1 MTLEEQWAEMAQR
14 QDREKLESYRQLN
27 RLAKKGQV
35 VFTGSSLME
44 QFPLNEMLQGEA
56 LPYRVYNRG
65 MSGFVAP
72 QLLQVLDV
80 CVVELAPAHVF
91 LNIGTNDMSRPDYRQ
106 EALLACYRRILEE
119 ILSHVPGV
127 KLHLLAYYPV
137 NPDLEG
143 QEGWAAEA
151 LRHRTNQVLREAN
164 RGVEALAR
172 EMGAEYLDLNAPL
185 LDSQGR
191 LRAQYTKE
199 GIHLYPAGYQAVL
212 GELLPV
218 LRSLS

>member
-27 RLAKKGQV
+27 RLAKKGQA

-80 CVVELAPAHVF
+80 CVYELAPAHVF
-91 LNIGTNDMSRPDYRQ
+91 LNIGTNDMSRPDYSQ

-151 LRHRTNQVLREAN
+151 LRYRTNQVLREAN

-185 LDSQGR
+185 LDGQGR

>member
-27 RLAKKGQV
+27 RLAKKGQA

-80 CVVELAPAHVF
+80 CVYELAPAHVF

-164 RGVEALAR
+164 QGVEALAR

-191 LRAQYTKE
+191 LKAQYTKE

>member
-91 LNIGTNDMSRPDYRQ
+91 LNIGTNDMSRPDYSQ

-151 LRHRTNQVLREAN
+151 LRYRTNQVLREAN

-185 LDSQGR
+185 LDGQGR

>member
-151 LRHRTNQVLREAN
+151 LRYRTNQVLREAN
-164 RGVEALAR
+164 RRVEALAR

-185 LDSQGR
+185 LDGQGR

>member
-80 CVVELAPAHVF
+80 CVYELAPAHVF
-91 LNIGTNDMSRPDYRQ
+91 LNIGTNDMSRPDYSQ

-151 LRHRTNQVLREAN
+151 LRYRTNQVLREAN

-185 LDSQGR
+185 LDGRGR

>member
-27 RLAKKGQV
+27 RLAKKGQA

-80 CVVELAPAHVF
+80 CVYELAPAHVF

-164 RGVEALAR
+164 QGVEALAR

-185 LDSQGR
+185 LDDQGR
-191 LRAQYTKE
+191 LRSQYTKE

>member
-27 RLAKKGQV
+27 RLAKKGQA

-56 LPYRVYNRG
+56 LPYLVYNRG

-151 LRHRTNQVLREAN
+151 LRYRTNQVLREAN

-185 LDSQGR
+185 LDGQGR

>member
-151 LRHRTNQVLREAN
+151 LRYRTNQVLREAN

-185 LDSQGR
+185 LDGQGR

-218 LRSLS
+218 LRRLS

>member
-27 RLAKKGQV
+27 RLAKKGQA

-80 CVVELAPAHVF
+80 CVYELAPAHVF

-151 LRHRTNQVLREAN
+151 LRYRTNQVLREAN
-164 RGVEALAR
+164 QGVEALAR

-191 LRAQYTKE
+191 LKAQYTKE

>member
-151 LRHRTNQVLREAN
+151 LRYRTNQVLREAN

-185 LDSQGR
+185 LDGQGR
-191 LRAQYTKE
+191 LKAQYTKE

-218 LRSLS
+218 LRRLS

>member
-80 CVVELAPAHVF
+80 CVYELAPAHVF

-151 LRHRTNQVLREAN
+151 LRYRTNQVLREAN
-164 RGVEALAR
+164 QGVEALAR

-185 LDSQGR
+185 LDGQGR

>member
-27 RLAKKGQV
+27 RLAKKGQA

-151 LRHRTNQVLREAN
+151 LRYRTNQVLREAN

-185 LDSQGR
+185 RDGQGR
-191 LRAQYTKE
+191 LRAQDTKE

>member
-80 CVVELAPAHVF
+80 CVYELAPAHVF
-91 LNIGTNDMSRPDYRQ
+91 LNIGTNDMSRPDYSQ

-151 LRHRTNQVLREAN
+151 LRYRTNQVLREAN
-164 RGVEALAR
+164 QGVEALAR

>member
-80 CVVELAPAHVF
+80 CVYELAPAHVF

-119 ILSHVPGV
+119 VLSHVPGV

-151 LRHRTNQVLREAN
+151 LRYRTNQVLREAN

-185 LDSQGR
+185 LDGQGR

>member
-1 MTLEEQWAEMAQR
+1 M
-14 QDREKLESYRQLN
+14 EK
-27 RLAKKGQV
+27 
-35 VFTGSSLME
+35 
-44 QFPLNEMLQGEA
+44 A
-56 LPYRVYNRG
+56 LPKFRAGCRRK
-65 MSGFVAP
+65 
-72 QLLQVLDV
+72 
-80 CVVELAPAHVF
+80 
-91 LNIGTNDMSRPDYRQ
+91 SR
-106 EALLACYRRILEE
+106 
-119 ILSHVPGV
+119 

-151 LRHRTNQVLREAN
+151 LRYRTNQVLREAN

-185 LDSQGR
+185 LDGQGR

>member
-80 CVVELAPAHVF
+80 CVYELAPAHVF
-91 LNIGTNDMSRPDYRQ
+91 LNIGTNDMSRPDYSQ

-151 LRHRTNQVLREAN
+151 LRYRTNQVLGEAN
-164 RGVEALAR
+164 QGVEALAR

>member
-35 VFTGSSLME
+35 VFTGPSLME

-80 CVVELAPAHVF
+80 CVYELAPAHVF
-91 LNIGTNDMSRPDYRQ
+91 LNIGTNDMSRPDYSQ

-151 LRHRTNQVLREAN
+151 LRYRTNQVLREAN

-185 LDSQGR
+185 LDGQGR

>member
-127 KLHLLAYYPV
+127 KLHLMAYYPV

-151 LRHRTNQVLREAN
+151 LRYRTNQVLREAN

>member
-1 MTLEEQWAEMAQR
+1 MTLEEQLAEMTQR

-56 LPYRVYNRG
+56 LPYLVYNRG

-80 CVVELAPAHVF
+80 CVYELAPAHVF
-91 LNIGTNDMSRPDYRQ
+91 LNIGTNDMSRPDYSQ
-106 EALLACYRRILEE
+106 QALLACYRQILEE

-151 LRHRTNQVLREAN
+151 LRYRTNQVLREAN

-185 LDSQGR
+185 LDGQGR

-218 LRSLS
+218 LRRLS

>member
-80 CVVELAPAHVF
+80 CVYELAPAHVF

-127 KLHLLAYYPV
+127 KLHVLAYYPV

-185 LDSQGR
+185 LDGQGR

>member
-80 CVVELAPAHVF
+80 CVYELAPAHVF

-164 RGVEALAR
+164 QGVEALAR

-185 LDSQGR
+185 LDDQGR
-191 LRAQYTKE
+191 LRSQYTKE

>member
-127 KLHLLAYYPV
+127 KLHLLGYYPV

-151 LRHRTNQVLREAN
+151 LRYRTNQVLREAN

-185 LDSQGR
+185 LDGQGR

>member
-151 LRHRTNQVLREAN
+151 LRYRTNQVLREAN
-164 RGVEALAR
+164 QGVEALAR

-191 LRAQYTKE
+191 LKAQYTKE

>member
-27 RLAKKGQV
+27 RLAKKGQA

-80 CVVELAPAHVF
+80 CVYELTPAHVF
-91 LNIGTNDMSRPDYRQ
+91 LNIGTNDMSRPDYSQ

-151 LRHRTNQVLREAN
+151 LRYRTNQVLREAN

-185 LDSQGR
+185 LDGQGR

>member
-35 VFTGSSLME
+35 VFAGSSLME

-80 CVVELAPAHVF
+80 CVYELAPAHVF

-151 LRHRTNQVLREAN
+151 LRYRTNQVLREAN

>member
-27 RLAKKGQV
+27 RLAKKGQA

-80 CVVELAPAHVF
+80 CVYELAPAHVF

-151 LRHRTNQVLREAN
+151 LRYRTNQVLREAN

-185 LDSQGR
+185 LDDQGR

>member
-80 CVVELAPAHVF
+80 CVYELAPAHVF

-151 LRHRTNQVLREAN
+151 LRYRTNQVLREAN

-185 LDSQGR
+185 LDGQGR
-191 LRAQYTKE
+191 LKAQYTKE

>member
-44 QFPLNEMLQGEA
+44 QFPLNEMLQGQA

-151 LRHRTNQVLREAN
+151 LRYRTNQVLREAN

-185 LDSQGR
+185 LDGQGR

>member
-1 MTLEEQWAEMAQR
+1 MPA
-14 QDREKLESYRQLN
+14 
-27 RLAKKGQV
+27 
-35 VFTGSSLME
+35 TG
-44 QFPLNEMLQGEA
+44 
-56 LPYRVYNRG
+56 
-65 MSGFVAP
+65 GF
-72 QLLQVLDV
+72 
-80 CVVELAPAHVF
+80 
-91 LNIGTNDMSRPDYRQ
+91 
-106 EALLACYRRILEE
+106 LEE

-151 LRHRTNQVLREAN
+151 LRYRTNQVLREAN

-185 LDSQGR
+185 LDGQGR

-199 GIHLYPAGYQAVL
+199 GIHLYPAG
-212 GELLPV
+212 LPGGAGGAAPRFAQPF
-218 LRSLS
+218 LKKPENPHRPGRSP

>member
-35 VFTGSSLME
+35 AFTGSSLME

-56 LPYRVYNRG
+56 LPYRVYNWG

-80 CVVELAPAHVF
+80 CVYELAPAHVF

-151 LRHRTNQVLREAN
+151 LRYRTNQVLREAN

-172 EMGAEYLDLNAPL
+172 EMGAEYLDLNGPL
-185 LDSQGR
+185 LDGQGR

>member
-185 LDSQGR
+185 LDGQGR

>member
-151 LRHRTNQVLREAN
+151 LRYRTNQVLREAN

-185 LDSQGR
+185 LDDQGR
-191 LRAQYTKE
+191 RRAQYTKE

>member
-1 MTLEEQWAEMAQR
+1 MTLEEQLAEMAQR

-151 LRHRTNQVLREAN
+151 LRYRTNQVLREAN

>member
-151 LRHRTNQVLREAN
+151 LRYRTNQVLREAN

-185 LDSQGR
+185 LDDQGR
-191 LRAQYTKE
+191 LRSQYTKE

>member
-80 CVVELAPAHVF
+80 CVYELAPAHVF

-151 LRHRTNQVLREAN
+151 LRYRTNQVLREAN
-164 RGVEALAR
+164 QGVEALAR

-185 LDSQGR
+185 LDGRGR

>member
-80 CVVELAPAHVF
+80 CVYELAPAHVF
-91 LNIGTNDMSRPDYRQ
+91 LNIGTNDMSRPDYSQ

-164 RGVEALAR
+164 QGVEALAR
-172 EMGAEYLDLNAPL
+172 EMGAEYLDLNSPL
-185 LDSQGR
+185 LDDQGR
-191 LRAQYTKE
+191 LRSQYTKE

>member
-27 RLAKKGQV
+27 RLAKKGQA

-80 CVVELAPAHVF
+80 CVYELAPAHVF

-185 LDSQGR
+185 LDGQGR
-191 LRAQYTKE
+191 LKAQYTKE

>member
-27 RLAKKGQV
+27 RLAKKGQA

-151 LRHRTNQVLREAN
+151 LRYRTNQVLREAN
-164 RGVEALAR
+164 QGVEALAR

-191 LRAQYTKE
+191 LKAQYTKE

>member
-27 RLAKKGQV
+27 RLAKKGQA

-56 LPYRVYNRG
+56 LPYLVYNRG

-80 CVVELAPAHVF
+80 CVYELAPAHVF

-151 LRHRTNQVLREAN
+151 LRYRTNQVLREAN

-185 LDSQGR
+185 LDGQGR